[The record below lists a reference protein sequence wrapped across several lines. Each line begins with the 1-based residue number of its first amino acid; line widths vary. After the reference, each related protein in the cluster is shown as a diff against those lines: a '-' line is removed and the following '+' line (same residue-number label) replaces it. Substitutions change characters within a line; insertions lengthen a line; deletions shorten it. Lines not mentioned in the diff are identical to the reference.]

1 MLPFDGL
8 AAEAEADRPLV
19 LSGLLEEVIGA
30 PLRIPIIHHEAKP
43 CLGTAP
49 FLARPDGDLPE
60 PEPARRMESQRGC
73 LTRPPVSRIIFL
85 PPMKYLEDLL
95 PLPY

>member
-19 LSGLLEEVIGA
+19 LSGLLEELIGA

-49 FLARPDGDLPE
+49 FLARPDGDLPG
-60 PEPARRMESQRGC
+60 PRAAWSRRGAVDTASVPNH
-73 LTRPPVSRIIFL
+73 LFAPL
-85 PPMKYLEDLL
+85 KYLEDLL